1 MAATA
6 RDIRPISSPT
16 LSPRSILRLNA
27 LAAVTGGSLMLL
39 FAGPLAR
46 ALGLGNR
53 GLLAVAGLILIGV
66 GSDELMFAVGRGLRR
81 LHLRLFAITDV
92 ALVGGAA
99 AFLAWGP
106 EGLTLFER
114 ALVAIVA
121 VPLAWFAIAE
131 FRAARELR

>member
-6 RDIRPISSPT
+6 RDIRPISTST

-27 LAAVTGGSLMLL
+27 LAAVAGGSLMLL

-46 ALGLGNR
+46 LLGLGGR
-53 GLLAVAGLILIGV
+53 GVLAVAGLILIAV

-106 EGLTLFER
+106 GGLTVFER
-114 ALVAIVA
+114 AIVAIVA
-121 VPLAWFAIAE
+121 FALGLFAIAE